1 MKVVKKILKLL
12 LLNMIWLLFC
22 LPVITLGA
30 STAAAFS
37 VTLKMAKDE
46 EVILWKQFIK
56 GFRQSF
62 LQGMFMGFFT
72 SGCCVA
78 TIFLWKRI
86 LEDPSFFPVVGG
98 VMFTLTVILLNFF
111 AFPLIARYENSFKN
125 VIKNSVS
132 IFVQF
137 FQPSLMAVIV
147 VAVEVLIIYISKK
160 VFFVTLLFMP
170 VLIFYTISLTAKDC
184 FDKLEQTHKN
194 SQ

>member
-1 MKVVKKILKLL
+1 MKVIKKILKLL

-22 LPVITLGA
+22 LPVITIGS

-37 VTLKMAKDE
+37 VTLKLAKDE
-46 EVILWKQFIK
+46 EVSIWSQFIK

-72 SGCCVA
+72 AGC
-78 TIFLWKRI
+78 TIAAVFLWKRI
-86 LEDPSFFPVVGG
+86 LEDPSFFPIVGG
-98 VMFTLTVILLNFF
+98 GIFTVTVILLNFF
-111 AFPLIARYENSFKN
+111 AFPLIARYENTFKN

-137 FQPSLMAVIV
+137 FQSALMAVIIV
-147 VAVEVLIIYISKK
+147 SVEVAIIYFSKYI
-160 VFFVTLLFMP
+160 FFVTVLFMP
-170 VLIFYTISLTAKDC
+170 VLIFYTISVTAKDC

-194 SQ
+194 AQ